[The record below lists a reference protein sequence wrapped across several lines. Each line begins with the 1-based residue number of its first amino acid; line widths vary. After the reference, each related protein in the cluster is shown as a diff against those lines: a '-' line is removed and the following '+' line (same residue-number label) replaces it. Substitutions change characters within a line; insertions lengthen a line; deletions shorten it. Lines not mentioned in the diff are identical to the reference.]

1 MTDTEL
7 AAATDAPPAP
17 EAVLYPT
24 DTAPAPVPEGR
35 PAPAAAER
43 PVFVYALGRIEPRF
57 PSLGVE
63 KEVAQVLAR
72 METAGLTDRQA
83 MKALLED
90 PDNRYLARSLCW
102 VFLIEGMETY
112 IVVPRDPN
120 DLHLLVE
127 SYREEARRDDIDV
140 VVGVRGPL
148 APPDMC
154 NGLTVPIVVFDQ
166 IYSFDR
172 DYLLKSIPLPH
183 GLPAARAAQFRSTA
197 GGVLEQFR
205 QLADNAGATDEH
217 RALNYLLL
225 RYPDLYA
232 KATEQYDRNFAFQ
245 GVDVRTS
252 ALSGVRS
259 VVDVV
264 LSFRNRDSDLLE
276 QQSVRVDV
284 TEEFPFLANPIGPF
298 FGR

>member
-1 MTDTEL
+1 MSDPEL
-7 AAATDAPPAP
+7 AAATDAPAAP
-17 EAVLYPT
+17 EEVLYPT
-24 DTAPAPVPEGR
+24 ETPAAPVPPATPPPDER
-35 PAPAAAER
+35 PA
-43 PVFVYALGRIEPRF
+43 FVYALGRIEPRF

-72 METAGLTDRQA
+72 MDTAGLTDRQA

-90 PDNRYLARSLCW
+90 SDNRYLVRSLCW

-112 IVVPRDPN
+112 IVVPRDPA
-120 DLHLLVE
+120 DLHLLIE

-154 NGLTVPIVVFDQ
+154 NGLTVPVVAFDQ

-172 DYLLKSIPLPH
+172 DHLLESIPLPH
-183 GLPAARAAQFRSTA
+183 DLPAERADQFRSTA
-197 GGVLEQFR
+197 GGLLEQFR

-217 RALNYLLL
+217 RAVNFLLL
-225 RYPDLYA
+225 RSPQLYA
-232 KATEQYDRNFAFQ
+232 TATEQFDRDFAFQ

-264 LSFRNRDSDLLE
+264 LSFRNRESDLLE
-276 QQSVRVDV
+276 QQSARVDV
-284 TEEFPFLANPIGPF
+284 TEEFPFLVSPIGPYF
-298 FGR
+298 QR